1 MFGEDQVV
9 NKYCDFEALKKKWR
23 LDDVEEVRQMIRRVL
38 TKQIVFQAEIDAVK
52 KRKEEDKI
60 NERLRKK
67 SESKKKKNINKT
79 Q

>member
-9 NKYCDFEALKKKWR
+9 DKYCNFEALKKKWR

-67 SESKKKKNINKT
+67 S
-79 Q
+79 